1 MKKHEK
7 EKEYMTSLKAVS
19 ITTKYS
25 AGGCD
30 DSSSE
35 SEFSDSSDS
44 FPVPDCSDSF
54 PVTDSSD
61 DECGDELQGNPSPL
75 YFLYDCEGT
84 GGSIYKDHIV
94 EIAAVLQPL
103 VNNVETHLA
112 KSFHSLVNTSRRIAA
127 PGKNNVLLPY
137 KAYLKAA
144 VEFTFN
150 HTICL

>member
-44 FPVPDCSDSF
+44 FPGPDCSNSV

-61 DECGDELQGNPSPL
+61 DECGDELQGNPFPL

-84 GGSIYKDHIV
+84 NSQLNV
-94 EIAAVLQPL
+94 PWAA
-103 VNNVETHLA
+103 
-112 KSFHSLVNTSRRIAA
+112 
-127 PGKNNVLLPY
+127 
-137 KAYLKAA
+137 
-144 VEFTFN
+144 
-150 HTICL
+150 